1 MHNNAL
7 AVLFAFASALTIAWG
22 TVVRHRIAENLGAG
36 KSMRAVI
43 RRPLWWAGTS
53 TALIAYG
60 LQAIALGFGSLL
72 AVQPVLVL
80 KLMLSLPMSARFAKR
95 RISKAQLFWA
105 SLLTVSVGIMV
116 IFGRPLPGQSHPS
129 LYRWIP
135 AIVVGLALL
144 SGLVYLANHQL
155 RSEKAVLL
163 GIVTGGTFGYVSL
176 FSKATVDLFV
186 RHGWQGLVL
195 NWEPY
200 VLVATAIIGTILQ
213 QYAFNAGSLKD
224 SLPAMTVGEP
234 IFAFVLGYLILGEK
248 FTANGI
254 EWLFMGIA
262 LVVMI
267 ISTFALSRDSI

>member
-22 TVVRHRIAENLGAG
+22 TVVRHRIAETSGN
-36 KSMRAVI
+36 SMGSVI

-53 TALIAYG
+53 TALIAYA
-60 LQAIALGFGSLL
+60 LQAVALAFGSLL

-80 KLMLSLPMSARFAKR
+80 KLMLSLPMSARYAGR
-95 RISKAQLFWA
+95 RISHRQLLWA
-105 SLLTVSVGIMV
+105 SLLTVSVGTMV

-129 LYRWIP
+129 LLRWIP
-135 AIVVGLALL
+135 AIVVGVALL
-144 SGLVYLANHQL
+144 SGLIYVANHQL

-176 FSKATVDLFV
+176 FSKATVDLFI
-186 RHGWQGLVL
+186 HNGWQALVL

-200 VLVATAIIGTILQ
+200 ALLSTAIIGTILQ

-224 SLPAMTVGEP
+224 SLPAMTIGEP
-234 IFAFVLGYLILGEK
+234 IFAFILGYVILGEK
-248 FTANGI
+248 FTASGI
-254 EWLFMGIA
+254 EWAFMAIA

-267 ISTFALSRDSI
+267 ISTVALSRDSV